1 METLFL
7 IVIQIDRDL
16 VKFVMPLGT
25 GEMALAL
32 RAFTALAED
41 PGSVPSIHVKE
52 LTTVYNS
59 KSRESKCPLT
69 STKTYRH
76 INSCRYAH
84 K

>member
-16 VKFVMPLGT
+16 LKFVMPLGT
-25 GEMALAL
+25 GEMALAF
-32 RAFTALAED
+32 RAFTAPAED
-41 PGSVPSIHVKE
+41 PGSVPSIPVKE
-52 LTTVYNS
+52 LTTAYNS
-59 KSRESKCPLT
+59 RSRESKYPLT

-76 INSCRYAH
+76 INACRYAR